1 MRDDCV
7 GYNMYLTKFHMWTSA
22 LGLEDDEE
30 EEDEEVEK
38 MDDLDIQTVFGLL
51 QILFYKNRT
60 VEYC

>member
-1 MRDDCV
+1 
-7 GYNMYLTKFHMWTSA
+7 